1 MGAFL
6 GLDWAAAARQFFSD
20 PVGCVSEPDYIVQEK
35 GKLSADGERGGVWG
49 VNVLSTYI
57 LVSPDYRLMMK
68 ALLIRLI
75 VTRTPFPPHEITTPP
90 PHGPTHNLRLLRPRG
105 PPVPPLRPGSGSTA
119 AEHARIVRREQ
130 VRRGTRHE

>member
-6 GLDWAAAARQFFSD
+6 GLDWTAAARQFFTD

-57 LVSPDYRLMMK
+57 LVSSSAFLSVS
-68 ALLIRLI
+68 RLI
-75 VTRTPFPPHEITTPP
+75 LTDLRSPKSFIPTSRNPRRASLSIPESSTSLQRARTHASSPPTQSPIRNYSTPSNRTTRVNT
-90 PHGPTHNLRLLRPRG
+90 
-105 PPVPPLRPGSGSTA
+105 SQSS
-119 AEHARIVRREQ
+119 
-130 VRRGTRHE
+130 